1 MKKYFLR
8 AGALMLA
15 LITVLPVFA
24 ACNRDE
30 PAVTTDPVT
39 TEAPETEIVRE
50 QFVINSE
57 NAEEVDLVRSDKLSD
72 SSVITDLF
80 VQFRKKTE
88 TLFGKQFGVKTDFIS
103 PDKTVDAEQI
113 EILIGDTTRE
123 ESIAL
128 NEKLKAAGKYA
139 YGVTVTGKKIAVS
152 GSSVYLIFKAL
163 NHLIFDLASKDESGN
178 YIIQFTDGYEFIQT
192 AESDYPE
199 PREVI
204 GSGREY
210 AFYTIEKLA
219 SIQRKQYFTVVQG
232 GGSDGKYAYVALID
246 KRTTP
251 ETGIIYKYD
260 METWER
266 VATSD
271 TLPSAHTNDIAYDS
285 KNNRLVI
292 SYCSATDGYR
302 GIVTVDADTLEF
314 IEYIYSPTVNR
325 GVCYLPDTNQ
335 YIFAVNYE
343 YYLTDENFNTI
354 RTIPDGY
361 PQLTTQGVYCDG
373 DLIYDPRWNSKAE
386 YQIIS
391 VNSMSGDFI
400 GAVPLYGIQGEP
412 ESIFRDGNSFVMNC
426 GGSMA
431 FFRIALLYK
440 SWWEQ

>member
-1 MKKYFLR
+1 MKKYFIR
-8 AGALMLA
+8 VGALMLA
-15 LITVLPVFA
+15 LLTALPVFA
-24 ACNRDE
+24 ACNGE
-30 PAVTTDPVT
+30 IPIETTGAAVTT
-39 TEAPETEIVRE
+39 ESPETEKVPDGFAIT
-50 QFVINSE
+50 SS
-57 NAEEVDLVRSDKLSD
+57 NASQVDLVRSDKLNS
-72 SSVITDLF
+72 SSVIVDLF
-80 VQFRKKTE
+80 VQFSKKAE
-88 TLFGKQFGVKTDFIS
+88 TLFGAQFGLKTDFIH
-103 PDKTVDAEQI
+103 PNKPVDAEKI
-113 EILIGDTTRE
+113 EIIIGETTRE

-128 NEKLKAAGKYA
+128 NEKLEAAGKYA

-152 GSSVYLIFKAL
+152 GSSVYLIFLAL
-163 NHLIFDLASKDESGN
+163 DHLITDLASKDADGN
-178 YIIQFTDGYEFIQT
+178 FIIKLTDGYEFIQT
-192 AESDYPE
+192 AQSDYPE

-204 GSGREY
+204 DSGREY

-219 SIQRKQYFTVVQG
+219 SIARKQYFTVVQG

-260 METWER
+260 METWKR
-266 VATSD
+266 VAVSD

-292 SYCSATDGYR
+292 SYCSSTDKYH

-314 IEYIYSPTVNR
+314 IEYIYAPTRSR

-373 DLIYDPRWNSKAE
+373 DLIYDARWDSKAE

-391 VNSMSGDFI
+391 VNSMSGKFI
-400 GAVPLYGIQGEP
+400 GAVPLYNIQGEP
-412 ESIFRDGNSFVMNC
+412 ESLFRDGNSFVMNC

-431 FFRIALLYK
+431 FFRIALLYN
-440 SWWEQ
+440 SWWE